1 MVDTT
6 PSSGWL
12 PGKLT
17 AIAKRWPCITQQQ
30 PLGKGPDLGP
40 VVKVASDAFPGPIE
54 KLKRSIGL
62 VTLRGVLAEVDGDYL
77 ALRHN
82 MRYWRLSTLSP
93 APLRGLERGSVIR
106 VAS

>member
-1 MVDTT
+1 MATGQVDGNRQTMALHHATT
-6 PSSGWL
+6 AS
-12 PGKLT
+12 
-17 AIAKRWPCITQQQ
+17 
-30 PLGKGPDLGP
+30 GKGPDLGP

-62 VTLRGVLAEVDGDYL
+62 VTLRGVLAEADGDYL

-93 APLRGLERGSVIR
+93 APLRGLE
-106 VAS
+106 